1 MFNVN
6 ETMVRALQYFG
17 RAAAQ
22 GYAPAR
28 VRLGD
33 YYYYGWGADVDF
45 ASAAVHYR
53 IASDQLHSAQAMF
66 NLGYMH
72 EQGLG
77 MKQVYC
83 GSYFV
88 NQYFQNCNISKPF
101 MFRISIW
108 QKGFTIWLQKRA
120 QMPKSRLLSL

>member
-1 MFNVN
+1 MLSNLWFISYGFPSEESDLFNVN
-6 ETMVRALQYFG
+6 ETMVRALQYLG
-17 RAAAQ
+17 RAASQ

-77 MKQVYC
+77 MKQVYTY
-83 GSYFV
+83 SLF
-88 NQYFQNCNISKPF
+88 S
-101 MFRISIW
+101 
-108 QKGFTIWLQKRA
+108 
-120 QMPKSRLLSL
+120 LL

>member
-1 MFNVN
+1 
-6 ETMVRALQYFG
+6 MVRALQYLG

-33 YYYYGWGADVDF
+33 YYYYGWGTDVDF

-77 MKQVYC
+77 MKQV
-83 GSYFV
+83 G
-88 NQYFQNCNISKPF
+88 NCLQSDPHCRQWYIYIF
-101 MFRISIW
+101 MFRISI
-108 QKGFTIWLQKRA
+108 
-120 QMPKSRLLSL
+120 